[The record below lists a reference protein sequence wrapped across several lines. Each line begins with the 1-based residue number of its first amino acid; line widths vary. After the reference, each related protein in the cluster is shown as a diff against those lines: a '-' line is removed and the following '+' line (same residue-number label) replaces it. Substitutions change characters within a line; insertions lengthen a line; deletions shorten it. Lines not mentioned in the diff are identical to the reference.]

1 MLGLF
6 FRACLGGRFSDL
18 SGHNISDR
26 SDDRVVQG
34 GWLRCRQVCVDR
46 SLSAIR
52 SGFRTL
58 TSFLPCEN
66 RQYWCDNLLGLLS
79 TGGDEDTVKL
89 AGEGGNNRNEADDKN

>member
-34 GWLRCRQVCVDR
+34 WLRCRQVSVDR
-46 SLSAIR
+46 CLSTIR
-52 SGFRTL
+52 SGFSTL
-58 TSFLPCEN
+58 TSFLPRESW
-66 RQYWCDNLLGLLS
+66 QYWCDNLFGLLS

-89 AGEGGNNRNEADDKN
+89 AGEGGDNRNEADDKN